1 MFCAGLSMAPPEL
14 FGAKRQTPNWQPY
27 YNRTEGGRC
36 GQAMWPC
43 GPPSICL
50 PQPGARAF
58 LVDSNHGSALPYNL
72 YGSQP
77 LAYRENAACP
87 LAGMSDTAGPVPCV
101 GLPGRIA
108 PCARPL
114 LPAVS
119 RRPAALP
126 ADDGNRRD
134 GARFP
139 GDLAGP
145 YAGLRACPSGIA
157 IRRLLTRTSH
167 RVTPPTVHL
176 VVRRW

>member
-1 MFCAGLSMAPPEL
+1 GS
-14 FGAKRQTPNWQPY
+14 R
-27 YNRTEGGRC
+27 R
-36 GQAMWPC
+36 
-43 GPPSICL
+43 
-50 PQPGARAF
+50 
-58 LVDSNHGSALPYNL
+58 SAL
-72 YGSQP
+72 
-77 LAYRENAACP
+77 REGAACP
-87 LAGMSDTAGPVPCV
+87 LSGVSDPAGPVPRA

-108 PCARPL
+108 PRAGPL

-119 RRPAALP
+119 RRPTALP

-157 IRRLLTRTSH
+157 VRHLLTRTSH